1 MMWSTSNYLARRY
14 GVRAAMPGFL
24 GKKLCPQLTIVSPDF
39 VKYAEVS
46 RTVRRILVEY
56 CDGGAS
62 GMVTMSLDE
71 AYLNITQHLNDRA
84 DWPKDRRTYWPRAAP
99 KTPMLVCRRVV
110 CSSFQLLY
118 SGVAY
123 AFASKFN
130 SALMELCS
138 KTSNDPLLTDL
149 LATSSASNSPTK
161 QPTPGAN
168 TTNCPSHI
176 VPLVVGKDE
185 ELATCLICGLL
196 VKSGPRVFGTSAEEA
211 VRELRFRVFCATRLT
226 CSAGIA
232 PNSLI
237 AKIASDLNKPNGQ
250 FAVERTAE
258 EVDAAISPL
267 PIRKAIF
274 MVPGIGH
281 VTECRLRAF
290 GVQTVHDLYLR
301 RGILFHLVS
310 PTALKYY
317 MRITLGH
324 SEDDWLDP
332 DSNAASGD
340 PQNACQKSMSI
351 ERTFQDCDDRQI
363 LQSKCK
369 QLCFSLAT
377 EMKEAH
383 VQGKTVTMKF
393 KLDTF
398 EIRSRSQTLSDYTCA
413 ATMIYQCASEIL
425 KTEIKS
431 ELTTNARN
439 LTLRLMGTV
448 AVSLIS
454 HLNHPQLMSL

>member
-1 MMWSTSNYLARRY
+1 
-14 GVRAAMPGFL
+14 MPGFL

-99 KTPMLVCRRVV
+99 KTPMLVCR
-110 CSSFQLLY
+110 
-118 SGVAY
+118 
-123 AFASKFN
+123 
-130 SALMELCS
+130 CS

-267 PIRKAIF
+267 PIRK
-274 MVPGIGH
+274 VPGIGH